1 MRSRFDD
8 TLVSLRFPSSFA
20 AEQYQALR
28 LKIEQLRR
36 ERGIRVIAISSPGLG
51 DGKTVTAINLAA
63 AHAES
68 DRVLLV
74 DADLRRPSVGAH
86 LGMEN
91 SSAPGLAN
99 ALSDKRLCL
108 EHVIRHSDAVPFSV
122 VLGGTPSAPVHE
134 LLRSSRLEVLLQEA
148 RQRFDLVVIDTPP
161 LVPVT
166 DAAVMARAV
175 DGVLVVIS
183 ANETPRKLLEESLN
197 LLDPS
202 KVAGIVFN
210 RDHRPLYGYYQGD
223 YRSRF
228 PGRPAGSPAA

>member
-134 LLRSSRLEVLLQEA
+134 LLRSSRLEVLLQECLGA
-148 RQRFDLVVIDTPP
+148 LLDLRHQEDHALVAGRRRGDELVV
-161 LVPVT
+161 V
-166 DAAVMARAV
+166 ARERQPQ
-175 DGVLVVIS
+175 DG
-183 ANETPRKLLEESLN
+183 
-197 LLDPS
+197 
-202 KVAGIVFN
+202 
-210 RDHRPLYGYYQGD
+210 
-223 YRSRF
+223 
-228 PGRPAGSPAA
+228 